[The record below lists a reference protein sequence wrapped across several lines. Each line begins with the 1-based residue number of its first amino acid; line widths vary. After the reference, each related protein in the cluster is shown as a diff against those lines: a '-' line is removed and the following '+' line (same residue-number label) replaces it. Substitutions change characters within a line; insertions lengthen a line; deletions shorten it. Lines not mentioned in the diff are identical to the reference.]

1 MEVKFRKAALWV
13 LACGVI
19 LRVALALVNDDA
31 NDDHMSV
38 IRIIAYENRMPERGE
53 VKEAFQPKLYHATVA
68 VLLKVVRPQSKRAQM
83 ILAQMVSCAAG
94 ILTLLLAY
102 RFFMGEVEVSEKVR
116 FISFAMLALNPPLI
130 GINGQATNDSFVI
143 LFASLAFYF
152 AWLFFRSQRTSDF
165 CWMSTFAILAG
176 LSKGNGLVIF
186 VALLAV
192 FAMAVGWTRENYDLR
207 RSRAALYAVIFL
219 LSYSALVPT
228 LGPYWTHY
236 RRYGSAF
243 AINQE
248 PDPFPVS
255 SLAESLGTFRIG
267 ELLRNPVIKK
277 QPDNIHPVTQT
288 SLASELYG
296 RAHFVHFDS
305 WPPTWQLPNWQSTRE
320 REWISSVISNDGRLI
335 FLCAL
340 LPTALMLA
348 GLLRSLISA
357 GRMFV
362 RRHQAPKL
370 RLTDW
375 LLLFTTVGYILF
387 IVAVR
392 LRFRDFGAMKAIYV
406 FPGLLGFLT
415 LFARECDRFYA
426 LCMQKRILQLS
437 ADTII
442 MALLFFYVLDV
453 TALIGQLTFSLTSSF
468 LHAT

>member
-1 MEVKFRKAALWV
+1 MEVNFRKAALWV

-19 LRVALALVNDDA
+19 LRVALALVNDEA

-38 IRIIAYENRMPERGE
+38 IRIIAYENRMPEKHEG
-53 VKEAFQPKLYHATVA
+53 KEAFQPKLYHATVA
-68 VLLKVVRPQSKRAQM
+68 ALFKIVRPQSKRAQM
-83 ILAQMVSCAAG
+83 ILGQLVSCAAG
-94 ILTLLLAY
+94 ILTLVLAY

-130 GINGQATNDSFVI
+130 GINAQATNDSFVI
-143 LFASLAFYF
+143 LFVSLAFYF
-152 AWLFFRSQRTSDF
+152 AWLFFQSQRTRDF

-186 VALLAV
+186 IAVLAV
-192 FAMAVGWTRENYDLR
+192 FAMAVYWARDSDDLR
-207 RSRAALYAVIFL
+207 RSTAALYAFIFL

-236 RRYGSAF
+236 RQYGSAF

-248 PDPFPVS
+248 PDPLPVS
-255 SLAESLGTFRIG
+255 SLAESLVTFRLG
-267 ELLRNPVIKK
+267 DLLKNPVIKK
-277 QPDNIHPVTQT
+277 QSDNIHPLTQT
-288 SLASELYG
+288 SLGSELYG
-296 RAHFVHFDS
+296 RTHFVHFDS
-305 WPPTWQLPNWQSTRE
+305 WPPSWQLPNWRSTKE
-320 REWISSVISNDGRLI
+320 REWVSSVILNDGRLI

-340 LPTALMLA
+340 LPTMLMLT

-357 GRMFV
+357 ARMLV
-362 RRHQAPKL
+362 AAQASKL

-375 LLLFTTVGYILF
+375 LLVFTTVGYILF

-392 LRFRDFGAMKAIYV
+392 LRFRDFGAIKAIYI

-415 LFARECDRFYA
+415 LFARECERFYRR
-426 LCMQKRILQLS
+426 CEQSRILRLS

-442 MALLFFYVLDV
+442 MSLLFLYVLDI
-453 TALIGQLTFSLTSSF
+453 TALIGQLSFSLVSSF
-468 LHAT
+468 LYPT